1 MNQKH
6 ETENGSGV
14 LQLRNQQL
22 PTYLDDPLENWI
34 NLSLEFQNPYP
45 FSLCSRENE
54 ENKIK

>member
-54 ENKIK
+54 EKKN